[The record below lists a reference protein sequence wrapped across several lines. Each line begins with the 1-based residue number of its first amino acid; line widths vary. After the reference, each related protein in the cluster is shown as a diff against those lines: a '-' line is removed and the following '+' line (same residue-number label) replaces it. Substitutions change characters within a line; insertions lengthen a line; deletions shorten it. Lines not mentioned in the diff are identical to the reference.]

1 MLSGVSDYS
10 SELLPVIAGQ
20 ARVEAVAPRAG
31 RFRRARAPAGIK
43 VVSPGDFA
51 ERVDQYDAVYYHL
64 GNNHWHRFVYD
75 LAMAHPGVAVFHDF
89 VIHHLLAA
97 VTIEGPGGFMGY
109 RALLRAEYGDTGE
122 RLAVLRSRGVATD
135 FERFM
140 FPLNQRVAAR
150 SRVIVVHSEDSRERM
165 HELAPDVPVVVIPHH
180 AGNPPPEVQGI
191 DRAEARRKLGL
202 PASAFLVGH
211 FGYITRPKQPAAVVG
226 GFAELAAAR
235 PEARLIMV
243 GADHTGGGLD
253 RLIKRYRLDGRIM
266 VTGYVGRLAKF
277 YLYLKAVDAV
287 VNLRYPSAGESSGTF
302 ARALAEGRVVIV
314 NNLGSFAE
322 VPPDVALKVEADGD
336 QTQEVGG
343 HLLALAGSPEH
354 RQRIEARARDYAATV
369 LDPVRCRDLY
379 LTVARLET
387 MKRSAGAVTP

>member
-1 MLSGVSDYS
+1 
-10 SELLPVIAGQ
+10 
-20 ARVEAVAPRAG
+20 
-31 RFRRARAPAGIK
+31 
-43 VVSPGDFA
+43 
-51 ERVDQYDAVYYHL
+51 
-64 GNNHWHRFVYD
+64 
-75 LAMAHPGVAVFHDF
+75 
-89 VIHHLLAA
+89 
-97 VTIEGPGGFMGY
+97 
-109 RALLRAEYGDTGE
+109 
-122 RLAVLRSRGVATD
+122 
-135 FERFM
+135 
-140 FPLNQRVAAR
+140 
-150 SRVIVVHSEDSRERM
+150 
-165 HELAPDVPVVVIPHH
+165 
-180 AGNPPPEVQGI
+180 
-191 DRAEARRKLGL
+191 
-202 PASAFLVGH
+202 
-211 FGYITRPKQPAAVVG
+211 
-226 GFAELAAAR
+226 
-235 PEARLIMV
+235 
-243 GADHTGGGLD
+243 
-253 RLIKRYRLDGRIM
+253 LIKRYRLDGRIM